1 MRFSVFWEESAE
13 EALANLFLDSS
24 DRYEIRVASD
34 RIDELLKTQ
43 ADRIGSEVHEG
54 LRSLKATPLKVLF
67 FFCLDG

>member
-54 LRSLKATPLKVLF
+54 LGV
-67 FFCLDG
+67 